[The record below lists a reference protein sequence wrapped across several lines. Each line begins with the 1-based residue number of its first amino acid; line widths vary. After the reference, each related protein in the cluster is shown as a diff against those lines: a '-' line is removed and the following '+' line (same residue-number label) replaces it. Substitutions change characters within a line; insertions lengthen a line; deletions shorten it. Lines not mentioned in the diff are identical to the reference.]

1 MKIATYITSL
11 IYGTQWSYNKITKG
25 HLTNSQNNYHSPA
38 KLIINNLSYSTL
50 KSANWILA
58 QRTNFFIFDDH
69 IVIKNI
75 KIDISKLH
83 NVEIVL
89 VKTWFGLL
97 RYSILYFKYNS
108 DFYSIG
114 LQKVLV
120 DDKKYFQ
127 NVKYS
132 EVKNLSYTLIL
143 PVLIILYF
151 IYTNINKI

>member
-1 MKIATYITSL
+1 MKIANYITSL
-11 IYGTQWSYNKITKG
+11 IYGTKWSNNKIVKD
-25 HLTNSQNNYHSPA
+25 LIANSRNNYRSPA
-38 KLIINNLSYSTL
+38 KLIINNLSYSNL
-50 KSANWILA
+50 KSANWIVA

-69 IVIKNI
+69 IVLKNI
-75 KIDISKLH
+75 TIDISKLH

-97 RYSILYFKYNS
+97 KYSILYFKYNS
-108 DFYSIG
+108 QFYSIG
-114 LQKVLV
+114 LQKVLI

-127 NVKYS
+127 KVRYS
-132 EVKNLSYTLIL
+132 EVNNLSYVILL